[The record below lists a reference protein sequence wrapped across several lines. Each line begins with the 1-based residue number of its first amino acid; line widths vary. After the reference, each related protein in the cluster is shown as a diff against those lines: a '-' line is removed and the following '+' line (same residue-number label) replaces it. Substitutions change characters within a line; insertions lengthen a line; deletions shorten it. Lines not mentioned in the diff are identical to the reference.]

1 MRNVMAV
8 LFVCLL
14 SATTLAGIT
23 RTYEGGTSWSY
34 GWDIATNWSPN
45 GVPEAGDTV
54 TIGGN
59 RKVIIGSPENG
70 LNIVYV
76 AYTSSTAV
84 TQGYLRICG
93 APNYPAFSGA
103 LGANTIYVSYV
114 GGSTGFIDQQGGTVT
129 VNNLTLTYTKGTGS
143 GDY

>member
-23 RTYEGGTSWSY
+23 RTYTGGTSWIY

-59 RKVIIGSPENG
+59 RKVIINQPENG
-70 LNIVYV
+70 LSAVYV
-76 AYTSSTAV
+76 AYSTSTTA
-84 TQGYLRICG
+84 TQATYE
-93 APNYPAFSGA
+93 F
-103 LGANTIYVSYV
+103 
-114 GGSTGFIDQQGGTVT
+114 TVHLIIRPSAAHLART
-129 VNNLTLTYTKGTGS
+129 RS
-143 GDY
+143 MCRM